1 MTLLWYSHT
10 SYIGI
15 ISHSYTADAIVG
27 NCCHFSSAPRTMTIE
42 NRKKDFKEWDPF
54 SGVTYVLTS
63 LNFKAC
69 RFAYNEE
76 EATSLSV
83 FYCLRFSLSLS
94 RFQAIFVSFVTIS
107 VVQCYKAMSLVR
119 ILSWQ
124 GLRNVM
130 EAFAYTFLVSN
141 SSTQHSI

>member
-1 MTLLWYSHT
+1 MLLLATAAT
-10 SYIGI
+10 SPA
-15 ISHSYTADAIVG
+15 HLV
-27 NCCHFSSAPRTMTIE
+27 PWLE
-42 NRKKDFKEWDPF
+42 NRKNDFKEWDPF

-76 EATSLSV
+76 EAMSLSV
-83 FYCLRFSLSLS
+83 FCYLRFSLSLS
-94 RFQAIFVSFVTIS
+94 GFQAIFVSFVTIS
-107 VVQCYKAMSLVR
+107 VVQCYKAMSLVG

-141 SSTQHSI
+141 SRYAALYLVL

>member
-1 MTLLWYSHT
+1 MLLLATAAT
-10 SYIGI
+10 SPA
-15 ISHSYTADAIVG
+15 HLV
-27 NCCHFSSAPRTMTIE
+27 PWLE
-42 NRKKDFKEWDPF
+42 NRKKYFKEWDPF

-63 LNFKAC
+63 LNFKAG

-76 EATSLSV
+76 EAMSLSV
-83 FYCLRFSLSLS
+83 FCYLRFSLS

-107 VVQCYKAMSLVR
+107 VVQCYKAMSLVG
-119 ILSWQ
+119 ILFWQ

-141 SSTQHSI
+141 SRYAALYLVL